1 VAAGAE
7 VEVQDVVMETGG
19 MVEGVIVKIITSLE
33 HQKMDMSMKAEGLV
47 AIKDGIEVVEMFEKI
62 TLVVVMSMW

>member
-7 VEVQDVVMETGG
+7 VDIQDVVMETRG
-19 MVEGVIVKIITSLE
+19 MVEGVMIKIISLE
-33 HQKMDMSMKAEGLV
+33 HQKMEMSMKAEGLV
-47 AIKDGIEVVEMFEKI
+47 TIKDGIEVVEMFEKI